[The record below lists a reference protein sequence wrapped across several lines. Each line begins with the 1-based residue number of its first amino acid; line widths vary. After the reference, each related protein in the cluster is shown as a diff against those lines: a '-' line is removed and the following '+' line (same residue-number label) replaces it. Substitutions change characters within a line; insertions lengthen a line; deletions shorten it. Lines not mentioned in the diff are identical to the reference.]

1 MASNTGLD
9 RRKNQRSSNEM
20 DLNKMCPQQR
30 ARCQAYMEPSKEA
43 QRWTALAKQRV
54 CATINVTKE
63 KGLQDSNSR
72 RPSDNKTRQDALVGQ
87 LKAAEARNRIRQKR
101 LNYHNYR
108 AQEINLMISSQATA
122 QRALRVELLLPT
134 SKSKMKTNDS
144 LDKLQRRRVE
154 EILDDERELTLSR
167 A

>member
-9 RRKNQRSSNEM
+9 RRKNQRSSNLDM
-20 DLNKMCPQQR
+20 NKMCPQQR
-30 ARCQAYMEPSKEA
+30 ARCLAYMEPSKEA

-54 CATINVTKE
+54 CETINVTKE
-63 KGLQDSNSR
+63 KGRQDSNSR
-72 RPSDNKTRQDALVGQ
+72 RPSDDKTRQDALVGQ

-108 AQEINLMISSQATA
+108 AQEINLMISSQDTA

-167 A
+167 E